1 MKLIFSKAAM
11 RRVNDRKLDAL
22 TAEIRRDIGCC
33 EQRKRK
39 DYAQLEDIRQVQGQP
54 RRIMRTNF

>member
-11 RRVNDRKLDAL
+11 WRATNHKLDAL

-39 DYAQLEDIRQVQGQP
+39 DYAQLEDIRTVQRQ
-54 RRIMRTNF
+54 RRILRPNL